1 MKKVMIELLLLFILA
16 TNHVCAQ
23 GTFSNVSSV
32 KISSSQATQVKEMLK
47 GSNLNNSIYNIIVSR
62 CTIDSFHEFGDY
74 GPYVDGKT
82 IQLSQPGFRIEYH
95 SDDTTSTFCNFHK
108 KEDSCRGMKTTVT
121 LFIPDNLKNCYR
133 SYTCRFGFP
142 PSFGGAAKINIIE
155 EWHKKLI
162 EIIKNGR

>member
-1 MKKVMIELLLLFILA
+1 MKRVIVGLLLLSISA

-23 GTFSNVSSV
+23 GTFRNVSSV
-32 KISSSQATQVKEMLK
+32 KISSTQTTKVKEILK
-47 GSNLNNSIYNIIVSR
+47 GTNRNNSIYNIIVSR
-62 CTIDSFHEFGDY
+62 CIIDSFHEFGDY

-82 IQLSQPGFRIEYH
+82 IQLSQTGFRIEYH
-95 SDDTTSTFCNFHK
+95 SDDTTTIFCNFHK

-121 LFIPDNLKNCYR
+121 LFIPDNLKNCY
-133 SYTCRFGFP
+133 SSHICRFGFP
-142 PSFGGAAKINIIE
+142 PSFGGAAKINKTG